1 MFTRLYNLRRPAEVR
16 ELLASRDEK
25 LILLCALIYSCN
37 FALSK
42 GLFAHRQSVRK
53 NISAIRKESV
63 TGESELYRQIY
74 RRKRANVRTLCK
86 SMGCIATVDF
96 SGRISKIQHK
106 SLGRKKGRIPGGISN
121 ISQKALF
128 VFADL
133 YSEDALINILMFNEE
148 K

>member
-1 MFTRLYNLRRPAEVR
+1 MFTRLYNLNKPAHVR
-16 ELLASRDEK
+16 DILMSRDEK
-25 LILLCALIYSCN
+25 LKLLCALIYHCN
-37 FALSK
+37 AALSK
-42 GLFAHRQSVRK
+42 GLFAHQQSVRK
-53 NISAIRKESV
+53 NISAIRQEAVASQ
-63 TGESELYRQIY
+63 SEVYRQIY